1 MRILLV
7 DLSSLFRPIWEMAG
21 KEADVDYASKT
32 TVARVHSLA
41 AGFDHVAICCDS
53 RKSWRKEL
61 APTYK
66 ANRPATEEPMRH
78 QLRLAQEQ
86 LEADGF
92 PVWTAEGFEADDV
105 IASTVA
111 WLDAEIE
118 YADIVIASSD
128 KDLCQLVEVDQG
140 TDDVFSVSVKSLRTG
155 DVMGPDGVKAK
166 FGVEPQQM
174 VDWLCMV
181 GDSSDNVEGIKG
193 IGAKRATELLQKHGS
208 LANIYANLGDACHC
222 LGLTP
227 SMYTNLKEGLH
238 TAELARKLITLRT
251 DVELPFQDIFK
262 PRVAKDQTGLTEDS
276 METVDGEIID
286 ETTGEVQRRSEPPP
300 KQTNVVDM
308 PKSKDIEKER
318 PAFENTSRA
327 LAPVEWSQSLEPQ
340 NLAQALNLAKAVFAS
355 RQFAAYGTPEAVLL
369 AIMAGREL
377 GISTMAALRSI
388 HIIEGKPTMSAAL
401 MAGLVL
407 RSKSCKQFEVIERT
421 NERATIRIWREGWE
435 KPRDVSYSVDDA
447 KRAGRVKQGSGWEKN
462 PADMCVARCQA
473 IGARLGWPDILANV
487 YLADE
492 LGREEAA

>member
-21 KEADVDYASKT
+21 KEADVDYASKA

-61 APTYK
+61 ASTYK
-66 ANRPATEEPMRH
+66 ANRPATEEPLRH

-86 LEADGF
+86 LRDDGF
-92 PVWTAEGFEADDV
+92 PVWEADGFEADDV
-105 IASTVA
+105 IASAVRS
-111 WLDAEIE
+111 LDDGETK
-118 YADIVIASSD
+118 IVIASSD
-128 KDLCQLVEVDQG
+128 KDLFQLVGDRVG
-140 TDDVFSVSVKSLRTG
+140 VKSLRSG
-155 DVMGPDGVKAK
+155 DLHYSDGVQAK
-166 FGVEPQQM
+166 LGVRPDQV

-181 GDSSDNVEGIKG
+181 GDASDNVEGIKG
-193 IGAKRATELLQKHGS
+193 IGPKRATELLQKHDS

-251 DVELPFQDIFK
+251 DVELPFADVFK
-262 PRVAKDQTGLTEDS
+262 PREAKEEES
-276 METVDGEIID
+276 METVDGELID
-286 ETTGEVQRRSEPPP
+286 ETTGEVTRPIDPTGDAPAAVEHRARVETQMKST
-300 KQTNVVDM
+300 QVVDIA
-308 PKSKDIEKER
+308 KKKDGAVFDDKL
-318 PAFENTSRA
+318 SRA

-369 AIMAGREL
+369 AIMTGREL

-401 MAGLVL
+401 IAGLVL
-407 RSKSCKQFEVIERT
+407 RSKTCKQFEIIERT

-435 KPRDVSYSVDDA
+435 KPKDITYSVDDA

-473 IGARLGWPDILANV
+473 IGGRLGWPDIFANV